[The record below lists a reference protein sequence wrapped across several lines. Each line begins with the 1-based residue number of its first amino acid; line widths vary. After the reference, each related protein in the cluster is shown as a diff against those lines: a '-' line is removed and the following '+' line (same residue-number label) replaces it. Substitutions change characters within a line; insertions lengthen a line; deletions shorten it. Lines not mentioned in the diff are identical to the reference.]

1 MSVFKLQVLSVFRPQ
16 NCLSSHPKLCL
27 SLYLDSVITSHFVCF
42 HTSELCLSLYLDS
55 VITSHSVCFHT
66 SELSVF
72 TPYCVCSHTS
82 KLSVFNYTWTV
93 YLHTPELSVFTPE
106 SCLSSHPRMV
116 LGLSSHPTLSV
127 FTSQN
132 CLSLIIPGQSVF
144 NYTWTVCFYTRELSV
159 SSPQIVFVF
168 KPGLS
173 VFTPRMVCQTC
184 ISHN

>member
-1 MSVFKLQVLSVFRPQ
+1 MSVFKPQVLSVFRPQ
-16 NCLSSHPKLCL
+16 NCLSSHPK
-27 SLYLDSVITSHFVCF
+27 
-42 HTSELCLSLYLDS
+42 LCLSLYLDS